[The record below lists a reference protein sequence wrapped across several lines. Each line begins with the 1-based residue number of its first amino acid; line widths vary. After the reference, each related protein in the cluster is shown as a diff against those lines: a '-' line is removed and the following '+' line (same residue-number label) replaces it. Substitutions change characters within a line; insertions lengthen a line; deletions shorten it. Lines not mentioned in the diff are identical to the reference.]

1 MIEIGFQRENSRWCS
16 FQSSGHSGFQESG
29 KDIVCA
35 AISAILQT
43 ALLGILAFSHPKPNY
58 TMKDAYLSCHIEKN
72 SSESEQTQIQSIFS
86 TAVLGCLNIAIQYP
100 TFVTVQLYG
109 LENWTNSKKYNQ
121 KDLDRLIDLIQ

>member
-16 FQSSGHSGFQESG
+16 FQSNGHSGFQESG

-43 ALLGILAFSHPKPNY
+43 ALLGVLAFSHSKPNY
-58 TMKDAYLSCHIEKN
+58 TMRDGYLRCPIEK
-72 SSESEQTQIQSIFS
+72 SSLESEETQIQSILS

-100 TFVTVQLYG
+100 TFVTIQFSG
-109 LENWTNSKKYNQ
+109 LENWTNNKKYNQ
-121 KDLDRLIDLIQ
+121 KDLDRIIDLIQ